1 MSEKRPYHH
10 GDLRRVV
17 IETAEQM
24 LEESNGWQFTLREV
38 ARRADVSHAAPYRHF
53 PDKGSLL
60 LELALR
66 GFDQL
71 TLDMGTAASQGHPS
85 VRAEFLALAGAYIAF
100 GEKNPSR
107 YRLMFSSEAGAP
119 HMAHLSE
126 RAMSSL
132 LLLKDLLTRGTATG
146 EFRPQPLPEQV
157 AACWAQVHGITMLSI
172 EGLLFPEKVGS
183 SPIKTALDTLLNGL
197 ATSPRSASDTP

>member
-1 MSEKRPYHH
+1 MNEKRPYHH

-24 LEESNGWQFTLREV
+24 LEESHGWQFTLREV
-38 ARRADVSHAAPYRHF
+38 ARRANVSHAAPYRHF

-71 TLDMGTAASQGHPS
+71 TLEMSAAVSLGHTS
-85 VRAEFLALAGAYIAF
+85 VRSEFLALARAYISF
-100 GEKNPSR
+100 GERNPSR
-107 YRLMFSSEAGAP
+107 YRLMFSSEAGEP
-119 HMAHLSE
+119 HVAHLSE
-126 RAMSSL
+126 RAMAAL
-132 LLLKDLLTRGTATG
+132 TVLKDLLTRGTATG
-146 EFRPQPLPEQV
+146 EFRSLPLPEQV

-172 EGLLFPEKVGS
+172 EGLLLPEKVGS
-183 SPIKTALDTLLNGL
+183 TPAITALETLLNGL
-197 ATSPRSASDTP
+197 ASLPSTSPDYV

>member
-1 MSEKRPYHH
+1 MNEKRPYHH

-24 LEESNGWQFTLREV
+24 LEESHGWQFTLREV
-38 ARRADVSHAAPYRHF
+38 ARRANVSHTAPYRHF

-71 TLDMGTAASQGHPS
+71 TLDMSAAVSRGHAS
-85 VRAEFLALAGAYIAF
+85 VRSEFLALAGAYISF
-100 GEKNPSR
+100 GERNPSR
-107 YRLMFSSEAGAP
+107 YRLMFSSEAGEL

-126 RAMSSL
+126 RAMAAL
-132 LLLKDLLTRGTATG
+132 TVLKDLLTRGTETR
-146 EFRPQPLPEQV
+146 EFRHQPLPEQV

-172 EGLLFPEKVGS
+172 EGLLLPEKVGS
-183 SPIKTALDTLLNGL
+183 TPVTTALDTLLNGL
-197 ATSPRSASDTP
+197 ASLPSTAPDNV